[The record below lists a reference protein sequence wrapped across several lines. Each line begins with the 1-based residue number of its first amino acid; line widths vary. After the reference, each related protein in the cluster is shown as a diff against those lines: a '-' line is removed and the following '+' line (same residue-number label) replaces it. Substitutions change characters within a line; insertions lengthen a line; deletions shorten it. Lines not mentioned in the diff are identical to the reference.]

1 MSFKEPTNFIP
12 NQNEVIQQQ
21 GELIEQ
27 EEDSSDSQF
36 ATQQLLPPMDG
47 SAVLEQL
54 NLDENIKKIE
64 YSLQGLRWDSEE
76 SKFVEHTDAL
86 LNDKG
91 VQNIIRLCTAF
102 LHKGLYLSNLD
113 EDEVSKKMIDFR
125 CMLTDE
131 LLLNFWNYEI
141 QEANLEQIRVIV
153 EYNFFFAIKRAFGQ
167 GDKLYLG
174 KIQQMRTV
182 ESHNFMPEQHHKPGL
197 LSRVFK

>member
-1 MSFKEPTNFIP
+1 MSFKEPTNYNP
-12 NQNEVIQQQ
+12 QNEGLEQPQ
-21 GELIEQ
+21 GQIEQ
-27 EEDSSDSQF
+27 EEDSQDSQF

-54 NLDENIKKIE
+54 NLDEAIKKIE
-64 YSLQGLRWDSEE
+64 YSLQGLTWDTDKSTF
-76 SKFVEHTDAL
+76 KQHTDPL
-86 LNDKG
+86 LNKKG
-91 VQNIIRLCTAF
+91 VQDIIRLCIGF

-125 CMLTDE
+125 CMLAD
-131 LLLNFWNYEI
+131 LMLLNFWNYEI
-141 QEANLEQIRVIV
+141 QEENLDQIRVIV
-153 EYNFFFAIKRAFGQ
+153 EFNFFFAIKRAFGQ

-182 ESHNFMPEQHHKPGL
+182 ESHNFMPGPSEKPGL